1 MDEKEIL
8 WRYDRAQNQ
17 NQMITILH
25 ELTLIPEYQIMILI
39 INSGRELPERK
50 VTALKKRRI
59 TLDKAIAK
67 KEADFAKFAKRMVDD
82 VARLGYNIVR
92 FHHYDGC
99 LLRRAGGYME
109 MDAKKLDAMDYTFAQ
124 MKKRGRLL
132 QSIQSADDAI
142 RELEAEKRMI
152 TIVLKGGETKTWKT
166 KDKTAQ
172 HT

>member
-8 WRYDRAQNQ
+8 WRYDRAENQ

-59 TLDKAIAK
+59 TVDKAIAK
-67 KEADFAKFAKRMVDD
+67 KEADFAKFAKR
-82 VARLGYNIVR
+82 
-92 FHHYDGC
+92 
-99 LLRRAGGYME
+99 
-109 MDAKKLDAMDYTFAQ
+109 
-124 MKKRGRLL
+124 
-132 QSIQSADDAI
+132 ADDAI

-172 HT
+172 RT

>member
-8 WRYDRAQNQ
+8 WRYDRAENQ

-50 VTALKKRRI
+50 VTALKKRRV
-59 TLDKAIAK
+59 TVDEAIAK
-67 KEADFAKFAKRMVDD
+67 KEADFAKFAKRMAD
-82 VARLGYNIVR
+82 
-92 FHHYDGC
+92 
-99 LLRRAGGYME
+99 
-109 MDAKKLDAMDYTFAQ
+109 MDCQTEAQ
-124 MKKRGRLL
+124 MKKRDRLL

-152 TIVLKGGETKTWKT
+152 TIVLKGGETKTWKK

>member
-1 MDEKEIL
+1 MDEKEIV

-50 VTALKKRRI
+50 VAALKKRRAAASN
-59 TLDKAIAK
+59 AIRK
-67 KEADFAKFAKRMVDD
+67 KEADYLKLADRM
-82 VARLGYNIVR
+82 
-92 FHHYDGC
+92 
-99 LLRRAGGYME
+99 M
-109 MDAKKLDAMDYTFAQ
+109 AMVCETEAQ
-124 MKKRGRLL
+124 MEKRDRLL
-132 QSIQSADDAI
+132 QRMQSADDAI
-142 RELEAEKRMI
+142 RELEAEQRMI
-152 TIVLKGGETKTWKT
+152 DIVLKKGGEAKAWKE

>member
-39 INSGRELPERK
+39 INSGRKLPERK
-50 VTALKKRRI
+50 VTALKKRRAA
-59 TLDKAIAK
+59 TSNAIRK
-67 KEADFAKFAKRMVDD
+67 KEADY
-82 VARLGYNIVR
+82 L
-92 FHHYDGC
+92 
-99 LLRRAGGYME
+99 
-109 MDAKKLDAMDYTFAQ
+109 KLADKMMAMSCETEAQ
-124 MKKRGRLL
+124 MKKRDRLL
-132 QSIQSADDAI
+132 QRMQSADDAI

>member
-59 TLDKAIAK
+59 TVDKAIAK
-67 KEADFAKFAKRMVDD
+67 KEAKRMAD
-82 VARLGYNIVR
+82 
-92 FHHYDGC
+92 
-99 LLRRAGGYME
+99 
-109 MDAKKLDAMDYTFAQ
+109 MDCQTEAQ
-124 MKKRGRLL
+124 MKKRDRLL
-132 QSIQSADDAI
+132 QSIQSADDVI

>member
-8 WRYDRAQNQ
+8 WRYDRAENQ

-39 INSGRELPERK
+39 INSGRKLPERK

-59 TLDKAIAK
+59 TVDKAIAK
-67 KEADFAKFAKRMVDD
+67 KEADSAKFAKRMAD
-82 VARLGYNIVR
+82 
-92 FHHYDGC
+92 
-99 LLRRAGGYME
+99 
-109 MDAKKLDAMDYTFAQ
+109 MDCQAEAQ
-124 MKKRGRLL
+124 MKKRDRLL

>member
-59 TLDKAIAK
+59 TVDKAIAK
-67 KEADFAKFAKRMVDD
+67 KEADYLKFAKRM
-82 VARLGYNIVR
+82 
-92 FHHYDGC
+92 
-99 LLRRAGGYME
+99 M
-109 MDAKKLDAMDYTFAQ
+109 AMACETEAQ
-124 MKKRGRLL
+124 MEKRDRLL
-132 QSIQSADDAI
+132 QRMQSADDAI

>member
-59 TLDKAIAK
+59 TVDKAIAK
-67 KEADFAKFAKRMVDD
+67 KEADFAKFAKRMAD
-82 VARLGYNIVR
+82 
-92 FHHYDGC
+92 
-99 LLRRAGGYME
+99 
-109 MDAKKLDAMDYTFAQ
+109 MDCQTEAQ
-124 MKKRGRLL
+124 MKERGRLL